1 LSNVGSLVGGGR
13 YDKLTSIFGRPDI
26 GAAGAA
32 GGIERII
39 LALQYHKKLP
49 TNIKKIIYI
58 ANTNESVR
66 NSAIAILSSLRKK
79 GFTVEYDLSNRS
91 LRKQLYDAS
100 AKGVYLTI
108 IVAPEEISKNNV
120 IIKNM
125 KSGKETVEK
134 LELLDKKISQFL

>member
-1 LSNVGSLVGGGR
+1 MNQ
-13 YDKLTSIFGRPDI
+13 IF
-26 GAAGAA
+26 
-32 GGIERII
+32 
-39 LALQYHKKLP
+39 H

-58 ANTNESVR
+58 ANTNELVR

-108 IVAPEEISKNNV
+108 SVAPEEISKNNV

>member
-1 LSNVGSLVGGGR
+1 MGSLVGGGR

-26 GAAGAA
+26 GATGAA

-39 LALQYHKKLP
+39 LALQYNKKLP
-49 TNIKKIIYI
+49 KNIKKIIYI
-58 ANTNESVR
+58 ANSNELVR
-66 NSAIAILSSLRKK
+66 NSALSILSSLRKK
-79 GFTVEYDLSNRS
+79 GFSVEYDLSNRS

-100 AKGVYLTI
+100 AKGVSLTI

-125 KSGKETVEK
+125 KNGKETVEK
-134 LELLDKKISQFL
+134 VESLENKISQFL